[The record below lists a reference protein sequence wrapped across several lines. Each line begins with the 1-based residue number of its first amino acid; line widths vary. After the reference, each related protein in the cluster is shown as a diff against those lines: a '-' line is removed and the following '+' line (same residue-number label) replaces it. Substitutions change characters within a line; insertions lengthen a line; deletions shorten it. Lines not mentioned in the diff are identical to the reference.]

1 MTPEE
6 LEFARTFTDKEVM
19 SSAISQLRA
28 RTINEYYETT
38 DESKRQELEKRQLL
52 LEFEARA
59 VLGDDDIAHS
69 IQHTGQGDQPLW
81 SDAEAAQWCGVM

>member
-6 LEFARTFTDKEVM
+6 LESARTFTDKEVM

-38 DESKRQELEKRQLL
+38 DESKRQELEKRQLF
-52 LEFEARA
+52 LEFESRA

-69 IQHTGQGDQPLW
+69 IQDKVINLYGPMLRHLN
-81 SDAEAAQWCGVM
+81 GVE

>member
-28 RTINEYYETT
+28 MAINEYSATT
-38 DESKRQELEKRQLL
+38 DESKRQEL
-52 LEFEARA
+52 
-59 VLGDDDIAHS
+59 
-69 IQHTGQGDQPLW
+69 
-81 SDAEAAQWCGVM
+81 

>member
-1 MTPEE
+1 
-6 LEFARTFTDKEVM
+6 M

-28 RTINEYYETT
+28 MALNEYSATT
-38 DESKRQELEKRQLL
+38 DENKRQELEKRQLL

-69 IQHTGQGDQPLW
+69 IQDKVINLYGPMLRRLN
-81 SDAEAAQWCGVM
+81 GVE

>member
-38 DESKRQELEKRQLL
+38 DESKKQELEKRELL

-69 IQHTGQGDQPLW
+69 IQDKVINLYGPMPRRLY
-81 SDAEAAQWCGVM
+81 GVE

>member
-1 MTPEE
+1 MTPEK

-28 RTINEYYETT
+28 MAINEYYETT

-52 LEFEARA
+52 LEFESRA

-69 IQHTGQGDQPLW
+69 IQDKVINLYGPMLRHLN
-81 SDAEAAQWCGVM
+81 GVE

>member
-28 RTINEYYETT
+28 MAINENEYSATT
-38 DESKRQELEKRQLL
+38 DESERQELEKRQLL
-52 LEFEARA
+52 LEFESRA

-69 IQHTGQGDQPLW
+69 IQDKVINLYGPMLRRLN
-81 SDAEAAQWCGVM
+81 GVE

>member
-6 LEFARTFTDKEVM
+6 LEFARTFTDREVM

-28 RTINEYYETT
+28 MAIDESYATT
-38 DESKRQELEKRQLL
+38 DESERKELEKRQLL
-52 LEFEARA
+52 LEFESRA

-69 IQHTGQGDQPLW
+69 IRDKVINLYGPMLRKLN
-81 SDAEAAQWCGVM
+81 GVE

>member
-1 MTPEE
+1 MTPEK

-28 RTINEYYETT
+28 RTINEYSATT
-38 DESKRQELEKRQLL
+38 DKNKRQELEKRQLL

-69 IQHTGQGDQPLW
+69 IQDKVINLYGPMLRRLN
-81 SDAEAAQWCGVM
+81 GVELM

>member
-28 RTINEYYETT
+28 MAINEYYETT
-38 DESKRQELEKRQLL
+38 DEAKRQEIEKRQLL
-52 LEFEARA
+52 LKFESRA
-59 VLGDDDIAHS
+59 ALGDDEIAHS
-69 IQHTGQGDQPLW
+69 IQDKVINLYGPMLRKLNG
-81 SDAEAAQWCGVM
+81 EE

>member
-1 MTPEE
+1 MTPEK

-28 RTINEYYETT
+28 RTINEYSATT
-38 DESKRQELEKRQLL
+38 DKNKRQELEKRQLL

-69 IQHTGQGDQPLW
+69 IQDKVINLYGPMLRKLN
-81 SDAEAAQWCGVM
+81 GVE

>member
-1 MTPEE
+1 MTPEK

-28 RTINEYYETT
+28 MAINEYSATT

-52 LEFEARA
+52 LELEARA

-69 IQHTGQGDQPLW
+69 IQDKVINLYGPMLRRLN
-81 SDAEAAQWCGVM
+81 GVELM

>member
-1 MTPEE
+1 MTPEK

-28 RTINEYYETT
+28 RTINEYSATT
-38 DESKRQELEKRQLL
+38 DENKRQELEKRQLL

-69 IQHTGQGDQPLW
+69 IQDKVINLYGPMLRKLN
-81 SDAEAAQWCGVM
+81 GVE

>member
-1 MTPEE
+1 MTPEK

-28 RTINEYYETT
+28 MAINEYYETN

-59 VLGDDDIAHS
+59 VLEDDDIAHS
-69 IQHTGQGDQPLW
+69 IQDKVINLYGPMLRRLN
-81 SDAEAAQWCGVM
+81 GVE

>member
-1 MTPEE
+1 MTPEK

-28 RTINEYYETT
+28 MAINEYSATT
-38 DESKRQELEKRQLL
+38 DESKRHELEKRQLL

-69 IQHTGQGDQPLW
+69 IQDKVINLYGPMLRRLN
-81 SDAEAAQWCGVM
+81 GVE

>member
-6 LEFARTFTDKEVM
+6 LESARTFTDKEVM

-28 RTINEYYETT
+28 RTINEYSATT
-38 DESKRQELEKRQLL
+38 DENKRQELERRQLL

-69 IQHTGQGDQPLW
+69 IQDKVINLYRPMLRKLN
-81 SDAEAAQWCGVM
+81 GVE

>member
-28 RTINEYYETT
+28 MAINEYYETT
-38 DESKRQELEKRQLL
+38 DEAKRQEIEKRQLL
-52 LEFEARA
+52 LKFESRA
-59 VLGDDDIAHS
+59 VLGDDEIAHS
-69 IQHTGQGDQPLW
+69 IQDKVINLYGPMLRKLNG
-81 SDAEAAQWCGVM
+81 EE

>member
-1 MTPEE
+1 MTPEK

-69 IQHTGQGDQPLW
+69 IQDKVINLYGPMLRRLN
-81 SDAEAAQWCGVM
+81 GVE

>member
-1 MTPEE
+1 MTPEK

-38 DESKRQELEKRQLL
+38 DESKKQELEKRQLL

-69 IQHTGQGDQPLW
+69 IQDKVINLYGPMLRKLN
-81 SDAEAAQWCGVM
+81 GVE

>member
-6 LEFARTFTDKEVM
+6 LEFVRTFTDKEVM

-28 RTINEYYETT
+28 MAINEYSATT
-38 DESKRQELEKRQLL
+38 DESKRQELENRQLL

-69 IQHTGQGDQPLW
+69 IQDKVINLYGPMLRRLN
-81 SDAEAAQWCGVM
+81 GVE

>member
-6 LEFARTFTDKEVM
+6 LEFARTFTDIEVM

-28 RTINEYYETT
+28 MAINEYSATT
-38 DESKRQELEKRQLL
+38 DENKRQELEKRQLL

-69 IQHTGQGDQPLW
+69 IQDKVINLYGPMLRKLN
-81 SDAEAAQWCGVM
+81 GVE

>member
-1 MTPEE
+1 MTPEK

-28 RTINEYYETT
+28 MAINEYSATT

-52 LEFEARA
+52 LEFESRA

-69 IQHTGQGDQPLW
+69 IQDKVINLYGPMLRRLN
-81 SDAEAAQWCGVM
+81 GVE

>member
-1 MTPEE
+1 MTPEK

-28 RTINEYYETT
+28 MAINEYSATT

-69 IQHTGQGDQPLW
+69 IQDKVINLYGPMLRKLN
-81 SDAEAAQWCGVM
+81 GVE

>member
-6 LEFARTFTDKEVM
+6 LEFARSFTDKEVM

-38 DESKRQELEKRQLL
+38 DKSKRQELEKRQLL
-52 LEFEARA
+52 LEFESRA
-59 VLGDDDIAHS
+59 VLGDDDMAHS
-69 IQHTGQGDQPLW
+69 IQDKVINLYGPMLRKLN
-81 SDAEAAQWCGVM
+81 GVE

>member
-28 RTINEYYETT
+28 RTINEYYADCSECCLTT
-38 DESKRQELEKRQLL
+38 SEYGLCS
-52 LEFEARA
+52 
-59 VLGDDDIAHS
+59 
-69 IQHTGQGDQPLW
+69 PLI
-81 SDAEAAQWCGVM
+81 

>member
-6 LEFARTFTDKEVM
+6 LELARTFTDKEVM

-28 RTINEYYETT
+28 MAINEYSATT
-38 DESKRQELEKRQLL
+38 DENKRQELEKRQLL

-69 IQHTGQGDQPLW
+69 IQDK
-81 SDAEAAQWCGVM
+81 

>member
-1 MTPEE
+1 MTPEK

-28 RTINEYYETT
+28 MAINEYSATT
-38 DESKRQELEKRQLL
+38 DESKKQELEKRHLL
-52 LEFEARA
+52 LEFEVRA

-69 IQHTGQGDQPLW
+69 IQDKVINLYGPMLRRLN
-81 SDAEAAQWCGVM
+81 GVE

>member
-28 RTINEYYETT
+28 MAINEYSATT
-38 DESKRQELEKRQLL
+38 DESKKQELEKRHLL
-52 LEFEARA
+52 LECEVRA

-69 IQHTGQGDQPLW
+69 IQDKAINL
-81 SDAEAAQWCGVM
+81 CGPMLRRLNGVE

>member
-1 MTPEE
+1 MTPEK
-6 LEFARTFTDKEVM
+6 LEFARTFTDREVM

-28 RTINEYYETT
+28 MAIDEYYATT

-59 VLGDDDIAHS
+59 VLGDDDVAHS
-69 IQHTGQGDQPLW
+69 IQDKVINLYGPMLRKLN
-81 SDAEAAQWCGVM
+81 GVE

>member
-28 RTINEYYETT
+28 MAINEYHETT
-38 DESKRQELEKRQLL
+38 SEIKKQELEKRQLL
-52 LEFEARA
+52 LDFESRA

-69 IQHTGQGDQPLW
+69 IQDKVINLYGPMLRRLN
-81 SDAEAAQWCGVM
+81 GVE